1 MKEYMYIMKRMI
13 KVLLSSIFCLFILA
27 GCSSSPYSKTKV
39 EPQTLT
45 IQGVPVYVEP
55 NDELTQIEVDKHL
68 KAIEEQPGYLM
79 KNCTGIHLQG
89 ENLFREEGRD
99 VSDSGAYTSIKE
111 IYIDGKTD
119 FGIGK
124 KTEDI
129 IKNDITHELW
139 HAFDYTYGNSEYHL
153 SELDFN
159 FNALYNQ
166 APESITDY
174 GATDVCEF
182 FAEAGMMYVNEPDK
196 LKEKNIDVF
205 NYFEALPKE

>member
-1 MKEYMYIMKRMI
+1 MKRMI
-13 KVLLSSIFCLFILA
+13 KMLLSSIFCLSILA
-27 GCSSSPYSKTKV
+27 GCSSSPYAKTKA

-89 ENLFREEGRD
+89 ENLFREEGGD

-111 IYIDGKTD
+111 IYIDGKTN

-139 HAFDYTYGNSEYHL
+139 HAFDYTYGNGGDHL

-166 APESITDY
+166 NPSSISEY
-174 GATDVCEF
+174 GATSVREF
-182 FAEAGMMYVNEPDK
+182 FAEGGAMYVSSPER
-196 LKEKNIDVF
+196 LKEKNIDVY
-205 NYFEALPKE
+205 NYFESLPKE

>member
-1 MKEYMYIMKRMI
+1 MKRMI
-13 KVLLSSIFCLFILA
+13 KMLLSSIFCLSILA
-27 GCSSSPYSKTKV
+27 GCSSSPYAKTKA

-89 ENLFREEGRD
+89 ENLFREEGGD

-111 IYIDGKTD
+111 IYIDGKTN
-119 FGIGK
+119 FGIGE

-139 HAFDYTYGNSEYHL
+139 HAFDYTYGNGGYHL

-166 APESITDY
+166 NPSSISEY
-174 GATDVCEF
+174 GATSVREF
-182 FAEAGMMYVNEPDK
+182 FAEGGAMYVSSPER
-196 LKEKNIDVF
+196 LKEKNIDVY
-205 NYFEALPKE
+205 NYFESLPKE

>member
-1 MKEYMYIMKRMI
+1 MKRMI
-13 KVLLSSIFCLFILA
+13 KILLSSIFCLSTLV
-27 GCSSSPYSKTKV
+27 GCSSSPYSKTKA

-89 ENLFREEGRD
+89 ENLFREEGKD
-99 VSDSGAYTSIKE
+99 VSGGGYALVKE
-111 IYIDGKTD
+111 IYIDGRTN
-119 FGIGK
+119 FGMEK
-124 KTEDI
+124 RTEDI
-129 IKNDITHELW
+129 IKNCISHELW
-139 HAFDYTYGNSEYHL
+139 HTFDYTYGNDEYYL

-166 APESITDY
+166 APESLTKY

-182 FAEAGMMYVNEPDK
+182 FAEGGAMYINSPEE

-205 NYFEALPKE
+205 NYFESLPKE

>member
-1 MKEYMYIMKRMI
+1 MKRMKKMI
-13 KVLLSSIFCLFILA
+13 KVLLSSIFCLSILA
-27 GCSSSPYSKTKV
+27 GCSSSPYSKTKA

-129 IKNDITHELW
+129 IKNEITHELW
-139 HAFDYTYGNSEYHL
+139 HAFDYTYGNSEYYL

-205 NYFEALPKE
+205 NYFESLPKE

>member
-1 MKEYMYIMKRMI
+1 MKRMM
-13 KVLLSSIFCLFILA
+13 KMLLSSIFCLSILA
-27 GCSSSPYSKTKV
+27 GCSSSPYAKTKA

-89 ENLFREEGRD
+89 ENLFREEGGD

-111 IYIDGKTD
+111 IYIDGKTN

-139 HAFDYTYGNSEYHL
+139 HAFDYTYGNGGDHL

-166 APESITDY
+166 NSSSISEY
-174 GATDVCEF
+174 GATSVREF
-182 FAEAGMMYVNEPDK
+182 FAEGGAMYVSSPER
-196 LKEKNIDVF
+196 LKEKNIDVY
-205 NYFEALPKE
+205 NYFESLPKE

>member
-1 MKEYMYIMKRMI
+1 MKRMI
-13 KVLLSSIFCLFILA
+13 KMLLSSIFCLSILA
-27 GCSSSPYSKTKV
+27 GCSSSPYSKTKA

-89 ENLFREEGRD
+89 ENLFREGGHPGS
-99 VSDSGAYTSIKE
+99 VAYTSIKE

-119 FGIGK
+119 FGIGER
-124 KTEDI
+124 TEDI

-139 HAFDYTYGNSEYHL
+139 HAFDYAYGNNEYYL

-166 APESITDY
+166 APESLTDY

-182 FAEAGMMYVNEPDK
+182 FAEGGAMYINSPEE
-196 LKEKNIDVF
+196 LKEKNIDVY

>member
-1 MKEYMYIMKRMI
+1 MKRMI
-13 KVLLSSIFCLFILA
+13 KMLLSSIFCLSILA
-27 GCSSSPYSKTKV
+27 GCSSSPYSKTKA

-89 ENLFREEGRD
+89 ENLFREEGGD

-111 IYIDGKTD
+111 IYIDGKTN

-139 HAFDYTYGNSEYHL
+139 HAFDYTYGNGGHHL

-166 APESITDY
+166 NPSSISEY
-174 GATDVCEF
+174 GATSVREF
-182 FAEAGMMYVNEPDK
+182 FAEGGAMYVSSPEE
-196 LKEKNIDVF
+196 LKEKNIDVYNF
-205 NYFEALPKE
+205 FEALPKE